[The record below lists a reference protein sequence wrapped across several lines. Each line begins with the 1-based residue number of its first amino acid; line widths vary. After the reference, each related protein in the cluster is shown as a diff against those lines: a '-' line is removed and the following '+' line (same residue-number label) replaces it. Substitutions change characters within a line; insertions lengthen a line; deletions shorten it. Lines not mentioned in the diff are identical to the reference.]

1 MILVLYQF
9 KQTKNEM
16 WSRAAESGG
25 FQAYRG
31 GGANIQLQTGAEQCE
46 CWMREA
52 LQVRSRGCRCGQD
65 AKFNHSTFT
74 TIYYTVLSLCVLFYC
89 LLVQSISH
97 QAFCFI
103 IFILA

>member
-1 MILVLYQF
+1 MTLVLYQF
-9 KQTKNEM
+9 TQTKNEM

-31 GGANIQLQTGAEQCE
+31 GGANIQLQIGAEQCE

-52 LQVRSRGCRCGQD
+52 LQVRSRGRRCGQD
-65 AKFNHSTFT
+65 VKCNHFT

-89 LLVQSISH
+89 LLVQSFSH
-97 QAFCFI
+97 QALCFI

>member
-1 MILVLYQF
+1 MTLVLYQF

-46 CWMREA
+46 CWMRG
-52 LQVRSRGCRCGQD
+52 RRCGQD
-65 AKFNHSTFT
+65 VKCNHFT

-89 LLVQSISH
+89 LLVQSFSH
-97 QAFCFI
+97 QALCFI